1 MAYLT
6 RADFIGEYRIA
17 VDSTNLAKVNEI
29 ISQHETPILIKLFGS
44 SMLLDLLQ
52 TTPFGG
58 ANPITTEQDAIL
70 KQFVYVSSNK
80 EELYSEGLK
89 VALAKMLFMP
99 IDRDQKINNSSLGNR
114 QTDSE
119 VGSGISTTKTAILY
133 NQGVRSMR
141 AIQRY
146 ISLNKDSYPNYNGC
160 YIEFMGMI

>member
-6 RADFIGEYRIA
+6 RVDFIGEYRIS
-17 VDSTNLAKVNEI
+17 VDSTTLAKVNEI
-29 ISQHETPILIKLFGS
+29 ITQHEMPILIKLFGS

-58 ANPITTEQDAIL
+58 ANPVTTEQDAII
-70 KQFVYVSSNK
+70 KQFVYVSPNK

-89 VALAKMLFMP
+89 VALAKMVFMP
-99 IDRDQKINNSSLGNR
+99 IDRDQKVNNSSLGNR

-119 VGSGISTTKTAILY
+119 VGSGLSTTKTAIIY
-133 NQGVRSMR
+133 NSGVRSLR

-146 ISLNKDSYPNYNGC
+146 ICINKELYPNYNGC
-160 YIEFMGMI
+160 YIELIGMI